1 MIYRNLGN
9 TGLKVQDE
17 HIQHLQM
24 HVSQFVLN
32 RLCCRHHSTS
42 SQDCTPI
49 LWEQNQPVLVPC

>member
-17 HIQHLQM
+17 HVPHLQM
-24 HVSQFVLN
+24 HVIQFVLH
-32 RLCCRHHSTS
+32 RLCRHHSTS
-42 SQDCTPI
+42 GHDGTPI